1 MSITADEDH
10 AGWTFGDSGS
20 DEEEEWTNR
29 PFTVDDFPRVSY
41 DRGEQTYRIY
51 PNPDFRLRGP
61 APLSLF
67 RAYNDP
73 LVDKERG
80 WFCKEYELHDES
92 EITVNDVGINDC
104 SNSCD
109 RSTMVLV
116 QFFDLKIAGYHH
128 TQPGPAKIFGF
139 FAARD
144 RIKPLRNYV
153 YKREIDNYEAVAVN
167 RKMGTARLSLGS
179 PARGINMTDHVLF
192 EFKLC
197 IRIEDEPDEGPK
209 EELLIEGCTELSN
222 MFRPSFVETQR
233 LYGEK
238 CGLDLKFAILNSA
251 VQAKIDVEIVY
262 APACGLILNLYAK
275 TSGFRDIIRL
285 FHGRSK
291 AGGRFSSVVG
301 VLIDSYLDV
310 CVEGSSREGLCQ
322 RSPQDG
328 CGLSVLKLPC
338 YTWTGR
344 FDACYH
350 GTVVEKVKFD
360 KFTMISVKVTWS
372 MVDEEW
378 RIRYA

>member
-1 MSITADEDH
+1 MSITTDEDH
-10 AGWTFGDSGS
+10 AGWTFGDSDSGS

-51 PNPDFRLRGP
+51 ANPDFRLRGP

-73 LVDKERG
+73 LVDKERD
-80 WFCKEYELHDES
+80 WFCEEYELHDES

-109 RSTMVLV
+109 RSVLV

-192 EFKLC
+192 ELKLC
-197 IRIEDEPDEGPK
+197 IRIEGQPDEGPK

-238 CGLDLKFAILNSA
+238 CGLDLKFAVLNSA

-275 TSGFRDIIRL
+275 TSGFGDIIRL
-285 FHGRSK
+285 FRGRSK

-328 CGLSVLKLPC
+328 CGLDQKLPC

-344 FDACYH
+344 FDACYR

-360 KFTMISVKVTWS
+360 KFTTISVKVTWS